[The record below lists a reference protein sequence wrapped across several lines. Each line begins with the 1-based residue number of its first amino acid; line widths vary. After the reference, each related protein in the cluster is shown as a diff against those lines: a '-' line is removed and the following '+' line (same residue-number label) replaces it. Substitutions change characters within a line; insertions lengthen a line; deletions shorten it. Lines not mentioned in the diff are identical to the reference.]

1 MKDPYAILGVTR
13 TASPDDVQKAYRRL
27 AKKLHPDLNP
37 GNKAAEEN
45 FKEVATAYDLLS
57 DPEKRRR
64 FDSGEL
70 DATGTE
76 RPRDRYYKDFTGES
90 AAGSRYDN
98 PAGFADF
105 AQADDFLAE
114 LLKRQTQQA
123 RRAPGADLHYRLQ
136 VEFLDAVNGGATRI
150 TLPDGGTIDV
160 AIPPGVREGTII
172 RLRGKGSPSRGEGPM
187 GDALIELTIKPHRFF
202 VLDGDNIRL
211 ELPVTLKEA
220 ALGAKVK
227 VPTPTGA
234 VMMSIPKGSSS
245 GTVLRLRGKGAPRKS
260 GGHGDEL
267 VILKLMLP
275 AAPDAGLEEILS
287 KWVPEREEDPRKEM
301 LS

>member
-1 MKDPYAILGVTR
+1 
-13 TASPDDVQKAYRRL
+13 
-27 AKKLHPDLNP
+27 
-37 GNKAAEEN
+37 
-45 FKEVATAYDLLS
+45 
-57 DPEKRRR
+57 
-64 FDSGEL
+64 
-70 DATGTE
+70 
-76 RPRDRYYKDFTGES
+76 
-90 AAGSRYDN
+90 
-98 PAGFADF
+98 
-105 AQADDFLAE
+105 
-114 LLKRQTQQA
+114 
-123 RRAPGADLHYRLQ
+123 
-136 VEFLDAVNGGATRI
+136 
-150 TLPDGGTIDV
+150 
-160 AIPPGVREGTII
+160 
-172 RLRGKGSPSRGEGPM
+172 M
-187 GDALIELTIKPHRFF
+187 GDALIELTIMPHRFF

-287 KWVPEREEDPRKEM
+287 TWVPEREEDPRKEM